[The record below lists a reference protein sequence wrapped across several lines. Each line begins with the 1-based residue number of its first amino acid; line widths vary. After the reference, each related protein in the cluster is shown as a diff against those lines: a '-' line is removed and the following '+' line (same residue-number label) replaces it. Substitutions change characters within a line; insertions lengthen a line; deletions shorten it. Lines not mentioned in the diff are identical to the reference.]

1 MQRDNLVCERGT
13 INFFNKRYTV
23 YERGIKK
30 GKGLDFRGYISVAT
44 KEVQVGTS
52 AR

>member
-1 MQRDNLVCERGT
+1 MRKGY
-13 INFFNKRYTV
+13 K
-23 YERGIKK
+23 KK

-44 KEVQVGTS
+44 KEIQEETS